1 MGTRNLTIV
10 YLDGEYKVAQYG
22 QWDGYPEGNGLKV
35 LHFLKDMD
43 EKKFRAA
50 VRNTSFADPKK
61 LDTLWKK
68 YGAVG
73 GVISVEDAR
82 KFGEAYPQFYRDTGP
97 EILSI
102 IMKHTEG
109 IELQDDLTF
118 AADGLYCEWAWV
130 IDLDKRTFEGYK
142 GFGSE
147 PLTEQDRFY
156 FLRDLEENGYSGVR
170 LVAEWS
176 IDELP
181 SDEDFLAAF
190 KEGDEE

>member
-22 QWDGYPEGNGLKV
+22 QWDGYPERNGLEV
-35 LHFLKDMD
+35 LRFLKDMD
-43 EKKFRAA
+43 EEKFRAA
-50 VRNTSFADPKK
+50 VRKTSFADPKK
-61 LDTLWKK
+61 LDALWEK

-73 GVISVEDAR
+73 GVISVEDAI

-102 IMKHTEG
+102 IMKHPEG

-142 GFGSE
+142 GFSSE

-190 KEGDEE
+190 KENDEE